1 MSLTKGKNAFVV
13 CTHIDRH
20 HVHNHI
26 IINSTSLDCTCKFRN
41 FWGSTWAIR
50 RLNDKLCLEHG
61 LSIVE
66 NPKPSRSHYGT
77 WLGDDQRLSQ
87 QERLRRIIDEVLA
100 DSPQDFPD
108 FLKKLEAAGVE
119 VNQERKNL
127 RLRLSPQDRFTR
139 CNTLKGD
146 YTEMAIRERIAGQ
159 RTVQLRHIPKTA
171 PPKVGLLVDIE
182 AAMLFNAI
190 KISVSL
196 STQTVIQALSD
207 WHLFDLDSIEYRPG
221 SGEEPPH
228 IVILDSHRHDE

>member
-1 MSLTKGKNAFVV
+1 MV

-26 IINSTSLDCTCKFRN
+26 IINSTSLDCTRKFRN

-100 DSPQDFPD
+100 DTPQDFPD
-108 FLKKLEAAGVE
+108 FLKKLEAIGVE
-119 VNQERKNL
+119 
-127 RLRLSPQDRFTR
+127 STR
-139 CNTLKGD
+139 S
-146 YTEMAIRERIAGQ
+146 ERIFGYGCRPETALPAATRSKVITRNWQFGSVLPDSVPCSPGVFRRKHRQ
-159 RTVQLRHIPKTA
+159 RSA
-171 PPKVGLLVDIE
+171 
-182 AAMLFNAI
+182 F
-190 KISVSL
+190 
-196 STQTVIQALSD
+196 
-207 WHLFDLDSIEYRPG
+207 W
-221 SGEEPPH
+221 
-228 IVILDSHRHDE
+228 